1 MLWLLRDLGHNLL
14 ILDGMIDNRL
24 GAQAVRDKYP
34 EIRKYIADSSFMMQF
49 SCEGKDV
56 FDFHKMPNSQDFCFY
71 IAEETDFGIDKDAG
85 GDTEAIN
92 VVCEMEN
99 ICGVNMPAGYYDTH
113 TPDEYLV
120 IADWLSVLDIT
131 ERMLSKPLRRY
142 CAEPDRR
149 RSYSRPHGLSGR
161 NIVIPPKP

>member
-1 MLWLLRDLGHNLL
+1 VG
-14 ILDGMIDNRL
+14 
-24 GAQAVRDKYP
+24 GAQSSPILHVSAGAERRTATHFIWSGVKSNCKNDKEAGSYKKCKDKFKE
-34 EIRKYIADSSFMMQF
+34 EI
-49 SCEGKDV
+49 V
-56 FDFHKMPNSQDFCFY
+56 T
-71 IAEETDFGIDKDAG
+71 EETGFSIDKDTG

-120 IADWLSVLDIT
+120 VADWLSVLDIT

-142 CAEPDRR
+142 CTEPDRKR
-149 RSYSRPHGLSGR
+149 PYSSPHGLSGR
-161 NIVIPPKP
+161 NIVIPPPPNARKNG